1 MGLAPRTDFV
11 RRGDGHLAYQIFGD
25 GPARVL
31 EINAYATHREQLW
44 QFPVALPGQ
53 ERLSRMACVAQY
65 DWRGYGMSDALPS
78 VDYPIEELAA
88 DALAVMDAAEWEQAV
103 LWGTAS
109 GGAVAIWLAVHCA
122 ERVTA
127 LVLDNASAS
136 VRAHPGYDI
145 GFTDAETAGRRALF
159 ETLWGTGATLDLI
172 AARFA
177 ADERMRADW
186 ARYERI
192 SATPTAILAMYD
204 IVVSFDVRDLLPAV
218 AVPTLVLHSAT
229 NILVPPAQGRYLARH
244 IPAARY
250 FEVDQDAAIEWDS
263 AGLGGEVSEF
273 LTGSRAHAHVER
285 SLLVVL
291 FSDIAGSTDR
301 IALVGDTVWRETLD
315 SFRRLVRQVIDR
327 YGAREVNT
335 RGDDFFAVASSPS
348 IAIAVARGIRT
359 EAASIDLSVRS
370 GIHLGEVEHQDDDY
384 TGLTV
389 HIGARIAELAAP
401 GEILISQTV
410 RDSLA
415 GSVID
420 STSRGTHPLRGVP
433 DEWTVY
439 AVET

>member
-1 MGLAPRTDFV
+1 MALAPRTDFV
-11 RRGDGHLAYQIFGD
+11 RRGDGHLAYQVFGD
-25 GPARVL
+25 GPAQVL

-53 ERLSRMACVAQY
+53 ERLSRMASVAQY
-65 DWRGYGMSDALPS
+65 DWRGYGMSDALPDR
-78 VDYPIEELAA
+78 DYPIEELAA
-88 DALAVMDAAEWEQAV
+88 DALAVMDVAEWDRAV
-103 LWGTAS
+103 LWGDAS

-145 GFTDAETAGRRALF
+145 GFTDAEISERRALF
-159 ETLWGTGATLDLI
+159 DTLWGTGATLDLI

-177 ADERMRADW
+177 HDERMRADW

-192 SATPTAILAMYD
+192 SATPTSILAMYD
-204 IVVSFDVRDLLPAV
+204 IVVSLDVRDLLPDV
-218 AVPTLVLHSAT
+218 AIPTLVLHSAT
-229 NILVPPAQGRYLARH
+229 NILIPPAQGRYLAEH
-244 IPAARY
+244 ISAARY

-291 FSDIAGSTDR
+291 FTDIARSTDLV
-301 IALVGDTVWRETLD
+301 ATVGDTVWRETLD
-315 SFRRLVRQVIDR
+315 SFRRVVRLIIDR
-327 YGAREVNT
+327 YGARAVNT

-348 IAIAVARGIRT
+348 IAIAIARDIRNET
-359 EAASIDLSVRS
+359 ASLGLQVRT
-370 GIHLGEVEHQDDDY
+370 GIHLGEVEHQEDDY

-401 GEILISQTV
+401 GEILMSQTV
-410 RDSLA
+410 HDSLA
-415 GSVID
+415 GSAVD
-420 STSRGTHPLRGVP
+420 STGDGTHALKGVP
-433 DEWTVY
+433 DEWTIF
-439 AVET
+439 AVEH

>member
-11 RRGDGHLAYQIFGD
+11 RRGDGHLAYQVFGD

-65 DWRGYGMSDALPS
+65 DWRGYGMSDALPRA
-78 VDYPIEELAA
+78 DYPIEELAA
-88 DALAVMDAAEWEQAV
+88 DALAVMDAAQWEHAV
-103 LWGTAS
+103 LWGDAA
-109 GGAVAIWLAVHCA
+109 GGAVAIWLAVHRA
-122 ERVTA
+122 ERVTG

-136 VRAHPGYDI
+136 VRARPGYDI
-145 GFTDAETAGRRALF
+145 GFTDEEISERRTLF

-172 AARFA
+172 ASRFA
-177 ADERMRADW
+177 DDERMRADW

-192 SATPTAILAMYD
+192 SATPTSILAMYD
-204 IVVSFDVRDLLPAV
+204 IVVSLDVRNLLSAV
-218 AVPTLVLHSAT
+218 TVPTLVLHSAT
-229 NILVPPAQGRYLARH
+229 NILIPPAQGRFLADH

-273 LTGSRAHAHVER
+273 LTGSRARAHVER

-291 FSDIAGSTDR
+291 FTDIAGSTDWVV
-301 IALVGDTVWRETLD
+301 AVGDTAWRETLD
-315 SFRRLVRQVIDR
+315 NFRRLVRQVLDR
-327 YGAREVNT
+327 FGARAVNT

-348 IAIAVARGIRT
+348 IAIAIARDIRT
-359 EAASIDLSVRS
+359 EAAGIGLQVRS
-370 GIHLGEVEHQDDDY
+370 GIHLGEVEHQEDDY

-415 GSVID
+415 GSVIE
-420 STSRGTHPLRGVP
+420 STNRGTYPLKGLP
-433 DEWTVY
+433 DEWTVF
-439 AVET
+439 AIEH